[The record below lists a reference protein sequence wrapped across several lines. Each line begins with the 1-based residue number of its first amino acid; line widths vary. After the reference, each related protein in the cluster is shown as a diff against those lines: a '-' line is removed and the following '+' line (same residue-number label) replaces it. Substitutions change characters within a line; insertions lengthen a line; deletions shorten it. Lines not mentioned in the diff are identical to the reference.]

1 MVMDLGSEVLGFR
14 SGFRGRN
21 LGFRVYDT
29 SRVYGSEF
37 IVSGLS
43 NTRHQSTVTLPSYV
57 LYHQSATP
65 ANLSASL
72 PAACPPSNPY
82 PRDVIFRA
90 LVDDSPEVPSLN
102 LDTLNS

>member
-14 SGFRGRN
+14 SEFRVRN
-21 LGFRVYDT
+21 LGFRGFYD
-29 SRVYGSEF
+29 RVYGSEF
-37 IVSGLS
+37 IVSGFS
-43 NTRHQSTVTLPSYV
+43 NTHHQSPVTLPSYV

-90 LVDDSPEVPSLN
+90 LIDDSPEVPSLN

>member
-1 MVMDLGSEVLGFR
+1 MDLGSEVLGFR
-14 SGFRGRN
+14 SEFGVRN
-21 LGFRVYDT
+21 LGFRGFHA
-29 SRVYGSEF
+29 RVYGSEF